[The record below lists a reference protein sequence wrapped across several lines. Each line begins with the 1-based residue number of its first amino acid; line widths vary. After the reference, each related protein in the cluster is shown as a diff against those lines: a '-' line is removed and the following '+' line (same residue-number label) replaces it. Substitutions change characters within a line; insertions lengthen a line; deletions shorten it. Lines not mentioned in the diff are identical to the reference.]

1 MLTLRCT
8 SSPGDWQKCAW
19 SEDRG
24 SLAAATA
31 DTAMSADDKLMFITI
46 RWGSKALCTIKLF
59 MMRGSDS
66 FYDILFKFLP
76 DGRNLVS

>member
-1 MLTLRCT
+1 
-8 SSPGDWQKCAW
+8 
-19 SEDRG
+19 
-24 SLAAATA
+24 
-31 DTAMSADDKLMFITI
+31 MSADDKLIFITI